1 MFGIQY
7 LKTGPTQYVLH
18 YQNGRL
24 RHSGVGQ
31 AFFYYKPT
39 STIAVV
45 PVASTD
51 VPFIFNQNSADFQ
64 PLTVQGQL
72 TYRINDAERVA
83 SLLDYTIADAI
94 DQYQSDDPEKL
105 SQRLVNL
112 AQVATRGEMAQ
123 RPLREALAASDVVA
137 TNVFEQLTNH
147 PTLQSLG
154 VELLN
159 LSILAI
165 KPSPETARALE
176 AEARESLLRQAD
188 EAIYDR
194 RNSAVEQERRIKENE
209 LNTELAVE
217 AKQRQLREAKVEADL
232 AVESKQQEIRELQL
246 AGQVKLE
253 NERKELVEARTENA
267 RAEADA
273 QAYAIAASLKPLQAL
288 DADMLNLL
296 GMQSADP
303 RLMIATA
310 LKEIANN
317 AGKIGNLNISP
328 DLLETLM
335 NHD

>member
-18 YQNGRL
+18 YQNGQL
-24 RHSGVGQ
+24 KHSGIGQ
-31 AFFYYKPT
+31 AFFYYQPT

-45 PVASTD
+45 PVASVD
-51 VPFIFNQNSADFQ
+51 VPFIFNQTSADFQ

-72 TYRINDAERVA
+72 TYRIVDAERVA
-83 SLLDYTIADAI
+83 SLLDYTIVSSL
-94 DQYQSDDPEKL
+94 DQYQSEDPEKL

-137 TNVFEQLTNH
+137 GDVFDALKAH

-154 VELLN
+154 VELLS
-159 LSILAI
+159 LTILAI
-165 KPSPETARALE
+165 KPAPETARALE

-194 RNSAVEQERRIKENE
+194 RNAAVEQERRIKENE

-217 AKQRQLREAKVEADL
+217 AKQRQLREAKAEADL
-232 AVESKQQEIRELQL
+232 AVEAKQQEIREAQL
-246 AGQVKLE
+246 SGQVKLE
-253 NERKELVEARTENA
+253 EERKALVAAQVENA
-267 RAEADA
+267 RAEADV
-273 QAYAIAASLKPLQAL
+273 QAYAVAASLKPLQEL
-288 DADMLNLL
+288 DPEMLSLL
-296 GMQSADP
+296 GMQTAEP

-310 LKEIANN
+310 VKELANN
-317 AGKIGNLNISP
+317 ADKIGNLNISP
-328 DLLETLM
+328 DLLETLLSE
-335 NHD
+335 